1 MDALNYEIQF
11 DELSKRLI
19 SIEEELV
26 DLMKQEIKCP
36 VECLKLLQDIS
47 DRGSTIKIGSPLS
60 NFEIECTN
68 IVEAK
73 AEEAEAMA
81 LIQAEEQW

>member
-36 VECLKLLQDIS
+36 VECLKLLQDMR

-73 AEEAEAMA
+73 AEEAETMA